1 MKEKMA
7 TTRKSRKKAA
17 KVHVEHAV
25 YGPGEVEEAR
35 LTDTG
40 KVLLVHFP
48 DGSTRTLLAL
58 PQFWLSLPSNLAAI
72 PVTQTALV
80 AEPNDA
86 EPDIEYAEV
95 DGDVEPELAA

>member
-1 MKEKMA
+1 MA

-48 DGSTRTLLAL
+48 DGSTRTLLAS
-58 PQFWLSLPSNLAAI
+58 PEFWLSLPPDLSAI
-72 PVTQTALV
+72 PATRAAV
-80 AEPNDA
+80 AVEDDEPEIEHA
-86 EPDIEYAEV
+86 EAD
-95 DGDVEPELAA
+95 DDVEPEVAA